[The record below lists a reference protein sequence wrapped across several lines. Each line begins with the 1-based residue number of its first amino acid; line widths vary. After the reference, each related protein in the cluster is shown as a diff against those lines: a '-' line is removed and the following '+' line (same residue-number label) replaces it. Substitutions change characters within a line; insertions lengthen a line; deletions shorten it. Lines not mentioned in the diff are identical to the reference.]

1 MKTLLME
8 RTEEPITDAAEQVVK
23 QKGTSMEIKEITK
36 IEVHN
41 RERSN
46 ISLRNYLRTVP
57 VAPVNALCKDLL
69 ELFDSNPSCECIV
82 LESELGAVAGLAMRH
97 RFSYKLA
104 HRYSVALFYN
114 RPAMMLVDQHPT
126 IVSCDDDPH
135 HLIELA
141 MSREGDSLYD
151 CIVLTDKGKHLG
163 VLTVGDL
170 LQLVKALE
178 QEAEK
183 SRKEIVQSASELI
196 RGIADDVRKVEQ
208 SALAG
213 DSLTMKMVN
222 LTLEGKE
229 ELNGVLESFRSLE
242 KSAELQEA
250 RMKELQKE
258 AGAIGS
264 VSQLIK
270 ELAEQCNLLSIN
282 ASIEAARAGEYGKGF
297 GVVAGEFAKLADQ
310 TKKFAV
316 QITAITKAI
325 GASIEAA
332 SVQVEE
338 GRGLTASSS
347 KHIEAA
353 NEVYLQIFRSA
364 ADNRTNVRKIGE
376 QATDAYKQAMHV
388 FEKMELLEKQESGA

>member
-8 RTEEPITDAAEQVVK
+8 RTEEPIAEATLVDK
-23 QKGTSMEIKEITK
+23 QKGMSKVMMK
-36 IEVHN
+36 IEVPI
-41 RERSN
+41 REESKV
-46 ISLRNYLRTVP
+46 SLRNYLRKVP
-57 VAPVNALCKDLL
+57 VAPDNALCKDLL
-69 ELFDSNPSCECIV
+69 ELFDKNSSCECIV
-82 LESELGAVAGLAMRH
+82 LEDKLGAVAGLAMRH

-114 RPAMMLVDQHPT
+114 RPAMLLADSNPV
-126 IVSCDDDPH
+126 IVNCDENPH

-141 MSREGDSLYD
+141 MTRDGDNLYD
-151 CIVLTDKGKHLG
+151 CIVLTDKGRYLG

-196 RGIADDVRKVEQ
+196 RGIADDVKKVEE

-213 DSLTMKMVN
+213 DNLTMKMVD
-222 LTLEGKE
+222 LTLVGKE
-229 ELNGVLESFRSLE
+229 ELNGALESFYSLE

-250 RMKELQKE
+250 RMKELQQE

-264 VSQLIK
+264 VSKLIK

-316 QITAITKAI
+316 QITAITEAI
-325 GASIEAA
+325 ATSIEAA

-364 ADNRTNVRKIGE
+364 ADNRSNVRKIGE
-376 QATDAYKQAMHV
+376 QATEAYKQAMDV
-388 FEKMELLEKQESGA
+388 FEKMELLEKQ